1 MYTVVGYTINQINC
15 NDNGAYWD
23 TRSVKKDCYAQE
35 EDGKLIVNTVYKK
48 DNQYVQYVRN
58 VRSYDKLLIDPS
70 KVYTIERYHRR
81 NKSFP
86 GLRHGC
92 KIVQLSARGG

>member
-1 MYTVVGYTINQINC
+1 ML
-15 NDNGAYWD
+15 
-23 TRSVKKDCYAQE
+23 KK
-35 EDGKLIVNTVYKK
+35 KIINTVYKK

-92 KIVQLSARGG
+92 KIKQLSARGG